1 MSETRVVLKEDVG
14 EVEMNR
20 LAAREGW
27 IFGGEIDR
35 TDETPFERF
44 WHTPDGAASLH
55 YVEDWII
62 GLVYVVVDAPDPAP
76 LAEAVRA
83 ALDGLSLADALRMW
97 GRARTLEEKAD
108 ALYHVGAMAPA
119 AFDAEVFAAFE
130 RAFKDADPEV
140 RRAAVLAAFYTRWPQ
155 FEAPLQR
162 MAFDA
167 DERLSRYA
175 RVTLEQ
181 LRAHHWPAR

>member
-1 MSETRVVLKEDVG
+1 MSETRVVLKEHVG
-14 EVEMNR
+14 EAEMNR

-35 TDETPFERF
+35 TEEAPFERF
-44 WHTPDGAASLH
+44 WRTADGAASIH

-62 GLVYVVVDAPDPAP
+62 GLVYVVADAPDPAP
-76 LAEAVRA
+76 LAESIRA
-83 ALDGLSLADALRMW
+83 ALDGWSLADAVRMF

-108 ALYHVGAMAPA
+108 ALYHLGAMAPA
-119 AFDAEVFAAFE
+119 EMDPEVFAVFEHAF
-130 RAFKDADPEV
+130 ADPDPEV
-140 RRAAVLAAFYTRWPQ
+140 RRAAVLAAFYTRWPE
-155 FEAPLQR
+155 FEAALQR

-175 RVTLEQ
+175 RATLDQ
-181 LRAHHWPAR
+181 LRAHHWPPR